1 MTNRNAGN
9 KVLKWSFFLVF
20 ATAVALPFIGALLL
34 FWPFVAFGLLL
45 VAVQRIGGRRGEQL
59 GQVLFIAACLAVVG
73 YGVWLS
79 WGQLIALHPAGA
91 ILSLVLACGA
101 AALNHDAAEARQK
114 RRALTG
120 DDLPPGWL
128 EGRYSRPAW
137 WD

>member
-1 MTNRNAGN
+1 MINKNAGN

-20 ATAVALPFIGALLL
+20 ALAFALPFIVVSLL
-34 FWPFVAFGLLL
+34 FLPCIAFGLLL
-45 VAVQRIGGRRGEQL
+45 VALHRIGGRRGEQL
-59 GQVLFIAACLAVVG
+59 GRVLFIAACIGVVC
-73 YGVWLS
+73 YGIWLS

-91 ILSLVLACGA
+91 ILLLVLACGA
-101 AALNHDAAEARQK
+101 AALNHEAAEAREK

-120 DDLPPGWL
+120 DDLPAGWL